1 MWRCRSADIRS
12 RWGRETSSLNWRL
25 LLLLLSRRL
34 AFPLRLGFLI
44 AVFRPP
50 LSLLGGIAS
59 VLLEQLLRGIV
70 LRSDLELLDCFVALL
85 LEAVEV
91 AIGVVNPVL
100 KVLAS
105 YCADCID
112 AGFVISGLMQTRL
125 YCSSERT

>member
-34 AFPLRLGFLI
+34 TFPLRLGFLI

-50 LSLLGGIAS
+50 LSLLGRIAG

-100 KVLAS
+100 EVRAS
-105 YCADCID
+105 DCADCID
-112 AGFVISGLMQTRL
+112 AGFVISGLMQTGL